1 MSLTNNQQAF
11 FALLRG
17 GLWKK
22 EVQLSQFEDIDYKEI
37 YRLAEE
43 QSVVGIV
50 AAGIEHITDVKPP
63 QHIALLFAGVAVQ
76 TEQRNLAMNEF
87 LAVLTTQ
94 LRKANIYTVLVKG
107 QGIAQCYER
116 PLLRSAGDI
125 DLFLEKE
132 SYPAVKQFLDSI
144 SDEIEKEKNELLH
157 QAYTIDSWDVELH
170 GTLHSGLWN
179 SVEKGLDDLQED
191 TFKNKQVRVWRDGNV
206 NILLPSANNDSI
218 FIFTHILQHFFKGGI
233 GLRQICDW
241 CRLLSTYK
249 ELLDH
254 SLLERRLMKMGLMSE
269 WKAFAALAVDYL
281 GISTD
286 DIPFYEIKKRW
297 SSKANRITSFVFNT
311 GNFGHNIDRSYIYKH
326 HFIIRKL
333 ITYKRELADIMH
345 HFFIFPKDSSLLIVK
360 ITMEGISKLLRS
372 Y

>member
-11 FALLRG
+11 FALLRA
-17 GLWKK
+17 GLWES

-63 QHIALLFAGVAVQ
+63 QQIALLFAGVAVQ

-87 LAVLTTQ
+87 LAGLTTQ
-94 LRKANIYTVLVKG
+94 LRNENLNAILVKG
-107 QGIAQCYER
+107 QGVAQCYER
-116 PLLRSAGDI
+116 PLLRSSGDI
-125 DLFLEKE
+125 DFFLEKE
-132 SYPAVKQFLDSI
+132 SYPAVKQFFDSI
-144 SDEIEKEKNELLH
+144 SDEIEKEKTELLH
-157 QAYTIDSWDVELH
+157 QAYIIDSWDVELH

-191 TFKNKQVRVWRDGNV
+191 TFKNEQVRVWRDGNV

-286 DIPFYEIKKRW
+286 DIPFYENKKRW
-297 SSKANRITSFVFNT
+297 SSKANRITSFIFNT

-360 ITMEGISKLLRS
+360 ITIGGISKLLRS